1 MDNNFGNQL
10 QPTPVNPTPQGVQ
23 TPPTPNMVQPNVQ
36 PTQATSTSFQQPTTN
51 QQTET
56 VQPAGEEK
64 TKSGKKVILIVF
76 GGLILLVVLIVVGLF
91 VILTPTVKGLSSCM
105 EENSKNM
112 DALFQRGLEE
122 KWTNQQKC
130 QEFKPETEKL
140 ITCYEEVG
148 GRSILPEQLAFT
160 LGGLIRGR
168 EIKVDK
174 AGVIKLHNSN
184 CSKYPETLI
193 SN

>member
-1 MDNNFGNQL
+1 MDENGGNQSL
-10 QPTPVNPTPQGVQ
+10 PTRVSQTPQGVQ
-23 TPPTPNMVQPNVQ
+23 TPPTPNAVQPNIQ
-36 PTQATSTSFQQPTTN
+36 PTQTIQTSYQQHTAI

-56 VQPAGEEK
+56 VQPAVGEK
-64 TKSGKKVILIVF
+64 PKSGNKVILFIL

-91 VILTPTVKGLSSCM
+91 VILTPTVKGLSACM
-105 EENSKNM
+105 VENSKNM

-122 KWTNQQKC
+122 KWTNQLKC

-140 ITCYEEVG
+140 INCYEEVG
-148 GRSILPEQLAFT
+148 SRSILPEQLAFT
-160 LGGLIRGR
+160 LGGLIRGE

-174 AGVIKLHNSN
+174 AGLIELHNSN
-184 CSKYPETLI
+184 CTQYPETLI